1 MRSSEEPAVCMK
13 ENLATWLRLTLCVVL
28 ALLTVLSSAIA
39 GAKKPLREDQLL
51 ALLSRGVRT
60 SRVAMLVRE
69 RGITFVPT
77 AGYLDKLR
85 QAGAD
90 KRLVEAVAAARIPR
104 TYQGTSIVLSVPVK
118 PHSEQRVASVVSGPN
133 HATGGMPREA
143 TASPI

>member
-1 MRSSEEPAVCMK
+1 MESGSSEEPAMRMK
-13 ENLATWLRLTLCVVL
+13 ENLATWLRPTLFILL

-39 GAKKPLREDQLL
+39 SAKKPLREDQLL

-60 SRVAMLVRE
+60 GRVAMLVRE

-90 KRLVEAVAAARIPR
+90 KELLEAVAAALIP
-104 TYQGTSIVLSVPVK
+104 
-118 PHSEQRVASVVSGPN
+118 
-133 HATGGMPREA
+133 
-143 TASPI
+143 